1 MFFDRVSLW
10 SERSRWP
17 ERITVVLYPTIN
29 ERKMEDMDGKEEE
42 TEDSDEKGKGERKQK
57 RRYW

>member
-1 MFFDRVSLW
+1 M
-10 SERSRWP
+10 
-17 ERITVVLYPTIN
+17 VLYPTIN